1 MIGLCDYRD
10 ILVSIVQTGD
20 FRGVR
25 TRFVVG
31 RKLGCVGSGRVSP

>member
-10 ILVSIVQTGD
+10 IPVSIVQTGD

-25 TRFVVG
+25 TRLVG